1 MHPSYDFKIL
11 ALSDLKVTRLLQLGQ
26 DWSYFG
32 FLKIFHNLTECFF
45 LILQKRIILPEE
57 TDYTAPK
64 KSRIAHNRSHQTQEG
79 KNSPSDS
86 HSQPPT
92 PQGATYKPPTPQGAT
107 YKPPTPQGGYK
118 PPTPQGGSYH
128 PSVSSPSISTTKCS
142 PDSSYSS
149 DPTPAAK
156 AIPKNACDI
165 REEREERYSSHNAG
179 KENSH
184 HHNHHHHQHQE
195 NHSPAGQVSSSAPD
209 YIMYVLLL
217 TF

>member
-1 MHPSYDFKIL
+1 M
-11 ALSDLKVTRLLQLGQ
+11 
-26 DWSYFG
+26 
-32 FLKIFHNLTECFF
+32 FF
-45 LILQKRIILPEE
+45 LIFLQKRIILPEV

-64 KSRIAHNRSHQTQEG
+64 KPRIAHNRSHQIQEG
-79 KNSPSDS
+79 KNSPSES

-156 AIPKNACDI
+156 AIPKNAREI
-165 REEREERYSSHNAG
+165 REEEERYSTHIVG
-179 KENSH
+179 KENNH
-184 HHNHHHHQHQE
+184 HHNHHHHHHQE

-209 YIMYVLLL
+209 YIMYVLVIIFDIMCLIFDL
-217 TF
+217 CMIYTR